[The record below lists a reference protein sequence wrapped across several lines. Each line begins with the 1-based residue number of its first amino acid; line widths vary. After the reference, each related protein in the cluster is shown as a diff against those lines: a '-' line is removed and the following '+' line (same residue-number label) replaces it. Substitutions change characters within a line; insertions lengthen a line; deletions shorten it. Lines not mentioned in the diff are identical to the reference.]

1 MRRSYL
7 KLARSKK
14 WTRAKCRKAIG
25 EQLACIEL
33 AGQLL
38 NKFAALVSNCE
49 ALFPRWL
56 QDRLAVIPTV
66 YRQQKEMYDNHSHSC
81 QDRIVSLEQP
91 HVRQIQRGNVLIPQN
106 LDRSFTCP

>member
-1 MRRSYL
+1 M
-7 KLARSKK
+7 
-14 WTRAKCRKAIG
+14 
-25 EQLACIEL
+25 ACIEL
-33 AGQLL
+33 AAQQL
-38 NKFAALVSNCE
+38 NKFAALVPKCK

-106 LDRSFTCP
+106 LGRNFTYP